1 MLCHLGLHKL
11 MGGPLVLKRV
21 QYNMWFLR
29 RGVWDWLTPGPASAV
44 GGGLGVLVPL
54 APGPA
59 CALVPLVAQLAWLR
73 RSASRDE
80 EAPAS
85 AEECD
90 SEESGRG
97 GNEEEREEH
106 NEHGQDAAERD
117 CSDEGSEGSSEEE
130 EEEAAGEGSVH
141 SGSEALVAK
150 ACNLWGSGALLTTS
164 TVAAAAAAT
173 ARPDVSLVGGF
184 RALLVALD
192 TRASEASGAMAGT
205 PRCSTS
211 CRPWARCVP
220 PAGMTWRR
228 TYCRRYCTCVHPVR
242 PPSLN

>member
-80 EAPAS
+80 EAP
-85 AEECD
+85 CF
-90 SEESGRG
+90 GRPKAPP
-97 GNEEEREEH
+97 RVVSPRWIQSWRWC
-106 NEHGQDAAERD
+106 QDLCQPQRD
-117 CSDEGSEGSSEEE
+117 GLFSRWIFC
-130 EEEAAGEGSVH
+130 
-141 SGSEALVAK
+141 
-150 ACNLWGSGALLTTS
+150 LTGCIPLS
-164 TVAAAAAAT
+164 
-173 ARPDVSLVGGF
+173 
-184 RALLVALD
+184 
-192 TRASEASGAMAGT
+192 
-205 PRCSTS
+205 
-211 CRPWARCVP
+211 
-220 PAGMTWRR
+220 
-228 TYCRRYCTCVHPVR
+228 
-242 PPSLN
+242 